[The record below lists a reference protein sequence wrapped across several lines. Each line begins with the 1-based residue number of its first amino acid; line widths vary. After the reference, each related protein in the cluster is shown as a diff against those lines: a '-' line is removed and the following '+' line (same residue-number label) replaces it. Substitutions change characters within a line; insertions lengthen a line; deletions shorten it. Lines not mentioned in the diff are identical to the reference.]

1 MKTTCLASEPV
12 VNEFVA
18 EAHEHLGNAEGDL
31 LAMENCTGEE
41 CSEFLERLFRSI
53 HSIKGGSGT
62 FGFPAVMELSH
73 VMESVLAL
81 FREGR
86 TTPGHEITNALLN
99 GVDKLKC
106 MIDDI
111 HSSST
116 IDCRS
121 EKEKLAAILLESGV
135 SSDKTSENDKGLSP
149 PHPAPPTLASQK
161 SGDRITLEIQGRAD
175 SPITFLPEVEQVVS
189 ALAMQHFVFAI
200 RRESGRDLEGKQR
213 CEQDFLA
220 KLEEF
225 GQCLATAPG
234 GGENADATCHYLF
247 STVLEP
253 DLVGTALDIAEEHV
267 ERIAP
272 EVLQQGLAAGSAA
285 PEPLR
290 AARPDPVQA
299 DPRPAPKEKA
309 TAPETLRVNVGLLD
323 TLINLAGELVLGRN
337 QLRQILDATVDA
349 NPGLRTVIQN
359 VNLVTSEM
367 QAHILQMR
375 MQPVQNIFGRM
386 RRLVRDL
393 GDQLGKEVEFFTEG
407 GEVELD
413 KSILEGLID
422 PIVHILRNCVDHG
435 IESAADRLA
444 KGKPARGQIRL
455 LASHE
460 GGQVNITL
468 SDDGRGMDTTAIVDK
483 AVMQGL
489 LSSDDAR
496 RMDEHDR
503 LGLIFL
509 PSFSTAKSVTNVSGR
524 GVGMDVVKTNVERF
538 GGHVDIESA
547 PGAGTTIRI
556 RIPLTLA
563 IISSLL
569 VGAANQ
575 RFAIPQVNVRE
586 LVCIPVE
593 SRQRRIEKVGEAAVL
608 RLREQLLPL
617 VRLTDA
623 VGLASTFVHPVS
635 GEELPD
641 RRLRIADRREKSR
654 EVETDR
660 RRSQQGDVY
669 VVVLQAIGN
678 LFGLIVDELFDIE
691 EIVVKPLS
699 EHIRDCRCF
708 AGSTI
713 MGDGRVA
720 MILDAAGIAS
730 SARLSFA
737 EVKSEQ
743 MRREA
748 NESMRKKS
756 SAARVATLIFKGGL
770 EEYFALPLSKVS
782 RLEKIT
788 HEALTRIGKQEFI
801 NFCGRVLP
809 LMRLDAFLPVSPLPA
824 GGEEFYVIIPK
835 STGSAAGILISQVPD
850 TVELEVEPARPAD
863 LPRGLLGS
871 AIVEGRITMFLD
883 VEELLGMFRKEIGIR
898 QDPWDSRS
906 CVSI

>member
-1 MKTTCLASEPV
+1 METTCLASEPV
-12 VNEFVA
+12 VTEFVA
-18 EAHEHLGNAEGDL
+18 EAREHLGNAECDL

-41 CSEFLERLFRSI
+41 CSEILERLFRSI

-86 TTPGHEITNALLN
+86 TTPGHEITNALLH

-111 HSSST
+111 HSSGT
-116 IDCRS
+116 IECRS
-121 EKEKLAAILLESGV
+121 EKEKLAEILQESGAASGV
-135 SSDKTSENDKGLSP
+135 LSENDRSTSP
-149 PHPAPPTLASQK
+149 PHPAASTPSSQK
-161 SGDRITLEIQGRAD
+161 SGGRITLAIQGRAD
-175 SPITFLPEVEQVVS
+175 SPVTFLPEAEQVSS
-189 ALAMQHFVFAI
+189 ALTMQHFVFAI
-200 RRESGRDLEGKQR
+200 RLESGKDLEGKQR
-213 CEQDFLA
+213 SEQDFLA

-225 GQCLATAPG
+225 GQCLAMAPG
-234 GGENADATCHYLF
+234 GVENPDAMCHYLF

-253 DLVGTALDIAEEHV
+253 DLVGTALDIAEEQVQH
-267 ERIAP
+267 IAP
-272 EVLQQGLAAGSAA
+272 EILQQSLAVTQAA
-285 PEPLR
+285 PATLR
-290 AARPDPVQA
+290 AAGPDPMQT
-299 DPRPAPKEKA
+299 DPKPATNEKQ

-349 NPGLRTVIQN
+349 NPRLRTVIQN

-375 MQPVQNIFGRM
+375 MQPVRNIFGRM

-435 IESAADRLA
+435 LETTEERIA
-444 KGKPARGQIRL
+444 KGKPAKGQIRL

-468 SDDGRGMDTTAIVDK
+468 SDDGRGMDTAAIVDR
-483 AVMQGL
+483 AVRQGL
-489 LSSDDAR
+489 LSADAAR
-496 RMDEHDR
+496 RMDERER

-547 PGAGTTIRI
+547 PGAGTTIRV

-563 IISSLL
+563 IISSLI

-575 RFAIPQVNVRE
+575 RFAIPQVNVKE
-586 LVCIPVE
+586 LVCVPVE
-593 SRQRRIEKVGEAAVL
+593 SRQRRIEKVGDASVL
-608 RLREQLLPL
+608 RLRGQLLPL

-623 VGLASTFVHPVS
+623 VGLASTFVHPGT
-635 GEELPD
+635 GEELPE
-641 RRLRIADRREKSR
+641 RRLRIADRRESPR
-654 EVETDR
+654 EDQMDR
-660 RRSQQGDVY
+660 RRSHQGDVY
-669 VVVLQAIGN
+669 VVVLRVVGN
-678 LFGLIVDELFDIE
+678 MFGLIVDELFDIE

-720 MILDAAGIAS
+720 MILDAPGIAS

-743 MRREA
+743 LRREA
-748 NESMRKKS
+748 NESLRQKS
-756 SAARVATLIFKGGL
+756 STTPISTLIFKGAP
-770 EEYFALPLSKVS
+770 EEHFALPLSTIS

-788 HEALTRIGKQEFI
+788 REALTRIGRHEFI
-801 NFCGRVLP
+801 SYCGRVLP
-809 LMRLDAFLPVSPLPA
+809 LIRLDSFLPVSPLQA
-824 GGEEFYVIIPK
+824 ESEELYVIIPK
-835 STGSAAGILISQVPD
+835 STDMDAGILISQVMD
-850 TVELEVEPARPAD
+850 TVELAVEPDRSAD

-871 AIVEGRITMFLD
+871 AVVDGRITMFLD
-883 VEELLGMFRKEIGIR
+883 AEELLGMFRQKISISQGP
-898 QDPWDSRS
+898 QDSGL
-906 CVSI
+906 C

>member
-1 MKTTCLASEPV
+1 MT
-12 VNEFVA
+12 EFVA
-18 EAHEHLGNAEGDL
+18 EAREHLGNAEGDL
-31 LAMENCTGEE
+31 LAMENCMGEE
-41 CSEFLERLFRSI
+41 CSEILERLFRSI

-73 VMESVLAL
+73 AMESVLAL

-86 TTPGHEITNALLN
+86 TTPGHDITNALLH

-111 HSSST
+111 HSSGT

-121 EKEKLAAILLESGV
+121 EKEKLTALLQESGIP
-135 SSDKTSENDKGLSP
+135 SGNDRRPSP
-149 PHPAPPTLASQK
+149 PAPESHK
-161 SGDRITLEIQGRAD
+161 SGDRITLRIQGTAD
-175 SPITFLPEVEQVVS
+175 SSITFLPEAEQVSS

-200 RRESGRDLEGKQR
+200 RLESGKDLEGKQR
-213 CEQDFLA
+213 SEQDFLA

-234 GGENADATCHYLF
+234 GSENADPMCHYLF

-253 DLVGTALDIAEEHV
+253 DLVGTALDIAEEQVQH
-267 ERIAP
+267 IAP
-272 EVLQQGLAAGSAA
+272 ELLHQGLVTGPAT
-285 PEPLR
+285 PEPLHAGR
-290 AARPDPVQA
+290 TA
-299 DPRPAPKEKA
+299 PRPAANEKQ

-349 NPGLRTVIQN
+349 NPELRTVIQN

-375 MQPVQNIFGRM
+375 MQPVRNIFGRM

-393 GDQLGKEVEFFTEG
+393 GDQLEKEVEFFTEG

-422 PIVHILRNCVDHG
+422 PIVHLLRNCVDHG
-435 IESAADRLA
+435 LETTEERIAR
-444 KGKPARGQIRL
+444 GKPAKGQIRL

-483 AVMQGL
+483 AVRQGL
-489 LSSDDAR
+489 LNSDDAR

-538 GGHVDIESA
+538 GGHVDIESV

-563 IISSLL
+563 IISSLI

-586 LVCIPVE
+586 LVCIPVK

-623 VGLASTFVHPVS
+623 VGVASTFLDPVS
-635 GEELPD
+635 GEERPD
-641 RRLRIADRREKSR
+641 RRSRIADRREKSR
-654 EVETDR
+654 EVDTDR
-660 RRSQQGDVY
+660 RHSRQGDVY
-669 VVVLQAIGN
+669 VVVLRATGN

-699 EHIRDCRCF
+699 QHIRDCRCF

-743 MRREA
+743 LRRQA
-748 NESMRKKS
+748 NESMRHKS
-756 SAARVATLIFKGGL
+756 SAARVATLIFKGAP
-770 EEYFALPLSKVS
+770 EEYFALPLSTVS

-788 HEALTRIGKQEFI
+788 HAALTRIGKQEFI
-801 NFCGRVLP
+801 NYCGRVLP
-809 LMRLDAFLPVSPLPA
+809 LMRLDEFLPVSPLPA
-824 GGEEFYVIIPK
+824 GAQEFYVIIPK
-835 STGSAAGILISQVPD
+835 STGPPAGILISQVPD
-850 TVELEVEPARPAD
+850 TVELDVEPDRPAD

-883 VEELLGMFRKEIGIR
+883 VEELLGRFRKEIGIR
-898 QDPWDSRS
+898 QGSGDGR
-906 CVSI
+906 